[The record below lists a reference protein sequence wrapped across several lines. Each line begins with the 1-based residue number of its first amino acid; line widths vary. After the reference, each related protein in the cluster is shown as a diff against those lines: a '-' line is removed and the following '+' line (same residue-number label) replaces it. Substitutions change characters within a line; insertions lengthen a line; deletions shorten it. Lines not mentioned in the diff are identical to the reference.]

1 MIQKIEK
8 IKNIGNYEDYVA
20 SGDVTLKRMNLI
32 YAENGAGKTTLARIL
47 HSMSVN
53 NPVVISQR
61 KRIGAIT
68 TPEVCIKDES
78 G

>member
-61 KRIGAIT
+61 K
-68 TPEVCIKDES
+68 
-78 G
+78 